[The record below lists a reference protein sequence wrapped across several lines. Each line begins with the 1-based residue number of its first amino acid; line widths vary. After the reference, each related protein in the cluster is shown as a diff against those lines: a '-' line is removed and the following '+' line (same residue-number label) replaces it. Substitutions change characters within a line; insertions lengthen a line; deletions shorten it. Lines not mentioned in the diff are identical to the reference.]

1 MDKNIYEMQ
10 RHLPK
15 IEIERLQYLAAIKQ
29 QYALGA
35 ISLEEAKRQLKEKV
49 GKLRPYHYALM

>member
-1 MDKNIYEMQ
+1 MNKNICEMQ

-15 IEIERLQYLAAIKQ
+15 IEIERLQRLADIKQ

-35 ISLEEAKRQLKEKV
+35 ISLEEAQTTTERES
-49 GKLRPYHYALM
+49 G